1 MSKAVNCAF
10 IHRSQ
15 FPSNT
20 LVSLN
25 RIPWSSPDDST
36 VFEVSAAQV
45 CSLPMPQRLRQ
56 DGFLVTMDNDSIA
69 LYPLVSKLS
78 QEIPDLC
85 E

>member
-1 MSKAVNCAF
+1 
-10 IHRSQ
+10 
-15 FPSNT
+15 
-20 LVSLN
+20 
-25 RIPWSSPDDST
+25 
-36 VFEVSAAQV
+36 
-45 CSLPMPQRLRQ
+45 MPQRLRQ